1 MNDSSTTID
10 ATRVPR
16 LLYGTAW
23 KEDSTE
29 ELVARA
35 IASGFRGID
44 TANQR
49 KHYHE
54 AAVGRAVT
62 RAIERGDVSRSELF
76 LQTKCTFRA
85 GQDERLP
92 YDPGAPIATQV
103 EQSLTS
109 SLAHLGADFV
119 DSYVLHA
126 PSQRRGLGA
135 ADLEARRAME
145 EAVDSGRVR
154 LLGVSNVGPEQLIE
168 LCDVARIPPRFVQ
181 NRCFARDGWDRRI
194 RGLCVDRGIVY
205 QGFSLLTA
213 NPAVLAD
220 SSVVDLAESYG
231 RSAAQIVFW
240 FALDV
245 GMLPLTGTSDERHM
259 REDLGI
265 LDFRLTPDEIER
277 VEAAAE
283 R

>member
-1 MNDSSTTID
+1 MNDSFATID
-10 ATRVPR
+10 GVRVPR

-23 KEDSTE
+23 KEDLTE

-35 IASGFRGID
+35 IACGFRGID

-54 AAVGRAVT
+54 AAVGRAVM
-62 RAIERGDVSRSELF
+62 RAIEQGDVRRSELF
-76 LQTKCTFRA
+76 LQTKYTFRA

-92 YDPGAPIATQV
+92 YDPRAPIATQV
-103 EQSLTS
+103 EQSLAS
-109 SLAHLGADFV
+109 SLAHLGTDVV

-135 ADLEARRAME
+135 ADLEAWRAME

-154 LLGVSNVGPEQLIE
+154 FLGVSNVDAEQLIR
-168 LCDVARIPPRFVQ
+168 LCGEARVPPRFVQ

-213 NPAVLAD
+213 NAAILAN
-220 SSVVDLAESYG
+220 SVVVELAERYG
-231 RSAAQIVFW
+231 RTVPQIVFR
-240 FALDV
+240 FALDI
-245 GMLPLTGTSDERHM
+245 GMLPLTGTTDDRHM
-259 REDLGI
+259 REDLDIFGV
-265 LDFRLTPDEIER
+265 RLTPDEIRR
-277 VEAAAE
+277 VEALAE
-283 R
+283 L